1 MNLQVNVSYTLIITS
16 KNNNDVCVTNN
27 DIQSHVETNNYY
39 SDDEDMLIDYESSD
53 NDENF
58 FSEIVNKINKDI
70 DTCST
75 LVAKN
80 HNLLN
85 LTPNSLNKEE
95 SSSLDVPFEANIG
108 HIQLQKAQL
117 FLKTNETCVWKRN
130 KNCDQTQ
137 VCKESDKREKKRMNG
152 NKAVNS
158 GKKISNT
165 NLKNG
170 NEKDSDFQN

>member
-1 MNLQVNVSYTLIITS
+1 MNRQVNISYTLIITS

-27 DIQSHVETNNYY
+27 DIKSHVETYNYY

-53 NDENF
+53 NDKNF

-70 DTCST
+70 DTCSI

-80 HNLLN
+80 LNLLN
-85 LTPNSLNKEE
+85 LTPNPLNKEE
-95 SSSLDVPFEANIG
+95 SYSLDVPFEANIG
-108 HIQLQKAQL
+108 HMQLQNAQL
-117 FLKTNETCVWKRN
+117 FLKTNETCVRKRN

-137 VCKESDKREKKRMNG
+137 VCKESDKREKKRMNE

-170 NEKDSDFQN
+170 NEKDSDFQI